1 MSIGGGLNNLFDL
14 TPGPILWLFIAAAIV
29 GTFVVSSIS
38 GVTKGIRIL
47 SDINTKIFFGILAFL
62 VIVGPTAYCI
72 SLGVQGVGDLF
83 NNFFQKS
90 LFTGTAGGDTWPQWW
105 TCFYWAA
112 DIAWTP
118 LIAVF
123 LGQISVGY
131 RVRDFMLT
139 CFILPSIFEIFWMTI
154 FGGNAI
160 YLELVKNAG
169 LAEIVNT
176 QGAEAAAYFVFQNLP
191 LASIVIPVF
200 VITMFISF
208 VTAADSMTTAMS
220 GLCSTGISPESPEA
234 KKWVKIV
241 WGLIMGTVAWIMMT
255 YRGLDGIKMVNTFGG
270 FPAVI
275 LEILIGVSL
284 LKFLRNPK
292 KYDTFKEQ
300 YDSNNQVWFWQ
311 CSPCQNHTIYLFN
324 SGFLIFFLT

>member
-1 MSIGGGLNNLFDL
+1 
-14 TPGPILWLFIAAAIV
+14 
-29 GTFVVSSIS
+29 
-38 GVTKGIRIL
+38 
-47 SDINTKIFFGILAFL
+47 
-62 VIVGPTAYCI
+62 
-72 SLGVQGVGDLF
+72 
-83 NNFFQKS
+83 
-90 LFTGTAGGDTWPQWW
+90 
-105 TCFYWAA
+105 
-112 DIAWTP
+112 
-118 LIAVF
+118 
-123 LGQISVGY
+123 
-131 RVRDFMLT
+131 MLT

-300 YDSNNQVWFWQ
+300 YDSNGVPIEVGKEVVEEAVN
-311 CSPCQNHTIYLFN
+311 
-324 SGFLIFFLT
+324 